1 MRVRLN
7 LATKALETH
16 RRFLLTAG
24 VMGGVAGLLC
34 LILAVHVGKVRR
46 AESQLRIQVEKIR
59 EEMINL
65 DQRNKE
71 LDIFFKRTENARL
84 HDRSQFLN
92 TLIDERSF
100 NWTMMFMDLEKIL
113 PSGVRI
119 VSIEPKQVKGRIEV
133 RFKLGAANDEAK
145 LKFLKAIESSHAFS
159 AIELLS
165 VQAARPGDA
174 ANDSTDQLMLD
185 LSAVYSRT

>member
-16 RRFLLTAG
+16 RRLLLTAG
-24 VMGGVAGLLC
+24 VIGGVAGLLC
-34 LILAVHVGKVRR
+34 LILAVHVVKVRR
-46 AESQLRIQVEKIR
+46 AESQLRAQVEKVR
-59 EEMINL
+59 EEMAYL

-71 LDIFFKRTENARL
+71 LDTFFKRTENSKL

-100 NWTMMFMDLEKIL
+100 DWTMMFMDLEKIL

-133 RFKLGAANDEAK
+133 RFRIGAASDEAK
-145 LKFLKAIESSHAFS
+145 LKFLKAIENSHAFS

-165 VQAARPGDA
+165 EQAARPADTAGGSA
-174 ANDSTDQLMLD
+174 DQLMLD